1 MEKTTV
7 TFKGEN
13 REIVINFELAEETGD
28 LNYQVQVTPPF
39 EDEDAINNGGLTIY
53 LANMFLGSL
62 QTPAEFV
69 DDENTTPDA
78 EDIDTESNS
87 RE

>member
-13 REIVINFELAEETGD
+13 REIVVNFELTEETGD
-28 LNYQVQVTPPF
+28 LNYQVQVPPPF

-69 DDENTTPDA
+69 DDENVTPDA
-78 EDIDTESNS
+78 EGINTESNS